1 MAILHGRNLRIM
13 KAGTGS
19 ADVAVVAAARSCEV
33 NTEAEMIETS
43 SVSSSDWRTFKA
55 GRKTWQVTVSYL
67 VTAGQLAEDVLAVGT
82 SVSLKF
88 YDENDNVMTGDALIQ
103 RSGQTGTIGNL
114 AQGSWVFLGNGPL
127 SAVSNSE

>member
-33 NTEAEMIETS
+33 NTEAEMLETS
-43 SVSSSDWRTFKA
+43 SVSSGDWRTFKA
-55 GRKTWQVTVSYL
+55 GRKTWQVTVNFL
-67 VTAGQLAEDVLAVGT
+67 VTDGELADDVLAVGEE
-82 SVSLKF
+82 VALKF
-88 YDENDNVMTGDALIQ
+88 YEGASNVMTGNAFIRQ
-103 RSGQTGTIGNL
+103 SVQTGTVGNL

-127 SAVSNSE
+127 TKVSNSE